1 MKTGSREAARPGQ
14 QRKHGRQFYQEFV
27 RELPA
32 DFFQPSESKTAP
44 LRSSRFESSLETTAA
59 PDANVRL
66 FRNMVKP
73 PPEDISNVRQKLF
86 LDRLHCDVI
95 NQPVPNWS
103 AFHTGQELIS

>member
-32 DFFQPSESKTAP
+32 DFFQPSKSKTAP

-59 PDANVRL
+59 ADANAHL
-66 FRNMVKP
+66 FLNMVKP
-73 PPEDISNVRQKLF
+73 PPGNISNVRQKLYKF
-86 LDRLHCDVI
+86 LRLTLAL
-95 NQPVPNWS
+95 PVPYS
-103 AFHTGQELIS
+103 VG